1 MKWRSKKFLWGS
13 IIVVVLVGVGVATMS
28 GSGDDST
35 EVQAD
40 LAILDEI
47 SEIVSASGRVQPQT
61 KVNITAEVSAQ
72 IMAVY
77 VKDGE
82 RVEQGQPLILLDTVQ
97 LNSDVAQAKYSLE
110 EVAARTAGA
119 RSTHERDKLEY
130 ERLTRLHDQKLAAE
144 RDYTNAKFA
153 HRTSE
158 ANYNAMKAQK
168 NTARARLVKAE
179 DNLSKTHIVAPMA
192 GVVTFLGA
200 EIGEIAQAQT
210 SFTQGKTLLTVSDLS
225 VFEVEVDVDETE
237 VAKLKV
243 DQIVEIS
250 VDAFADTT
258 YNGRV
263 IEIGNSARTTG
274 EGTEEYTTN
283 FMAKV
288 RFIDLEPGLRPGMS
302 ATVDITTARVDE
314 ALIIPYAAVVTRTFD
329 DSGDDKDKETEE
341 TSGGVQA
348 AETDEPADSEDPKV
362 NVRKKDKKEKLTGVF
377 VYRDGK
383 AEFIE
388 ITTGIADDR
397 NIVALTGLVPGDTV
411 ISGSF
416 KTLRKLERG
425 ESVTIEERSIKKING
440 EDD

>member
-13 IIVVVLVGVGVATMS
+13 IIVVVLVGGGVAIMS
-28 GSGDDST
+28 GSGDEST

-61 KVNITAEVSAQ
+61 KVNITAQVSAE

-77 VKDGE
+77 VNDGDW
-82 RVEQGQPLILLDTVQ
+82 VEQGQPLILLDTVQ
-97 LNSDVAQAKYSLE
+97 LNSDVAQARYSLE

-119 RSTHERDKLEY
+119 QSSYERDKLEY

-144 RDYTNAKFA
+144 REYTNAKFA
-153 HRTSE
+153 LRNSE

-179 DNLSKTHIVAPMA
+179 DNLSKTHIVAPMT
-192 GVVTFLGA
+192 GVVTYLGA

-243 DQIVEIS
+243 DQLVEIS

-258 YNGRV
+258 YRGRV

-283 FMAKV
+283 FRTTV
-288 RFIDLEPGLRPGMS
+288 RFLDLEPGLRPGMS
-302 ATVDITTARVDE
+302 ATVDITTARIDE
-314 ALIIPYAAVVTRTFD
+314 ALIVPYAAVVTRTFK
-329 DSGDDKDKETEE
+329 DSENKKDKDSEE
-341 TSGGVQA
+341 TSGGVLA
-348 AETDEPADSEDPKV
+348 AESDEPADVV
-362 NVRKKDKKEKLTGVF
+362 NPVAKSKNKNKDKKLTGVF

-383 AEFIE
+383 AEFVE
-388 ITTGIADDR
+388 ITTGIADER

-425 ESVTIEERSIKKING
+425 EAVTIEERSIKKING
-440 EDD
+440 EDE

>member
-13 IIVVVLVGVGVATMS
+13 IIAVILIGIGVSVMS
-28 GSGDDST
+28 GSNDDST

-40 LAILDEI
+40 LAYIDEI
-47 SEIVSASGRVQPQT
+47 SELVSASGKVQPQT

-77 VKDGE
+77 VNDGDWVE
-82 RVEQGQPLILLDTVQ
+82 RNQPLILLDTVQ
-97 LNSDVAQAKYSLE
+97 LNSDVAQARYSLE
-110 EVAARTAGA
+110 EVSARTAGA
-119 RSTHERDKLEY
+119 KSTHERDKLEFD
-130 ERLTRLHDQKLAAE
+130 RLTRLHDQKLAAE
-144 RDYTNAKFA
+144 REYTNAKYT

-158 ANYNAMKAQK
+158 ANYKAMMAQE
-168 NTARARLVKAE
+168 NTARARLTKAE
-179 DNLSKTHIVAPMA
+179 DNLSKTHIVAPMS
-192 GVVTFLGA
+192 GVVTYLGA

-243 DQIVEIS
+243 DQLVKIS
-250 VDAFADTT
+250 VDAFADTV
-258 YNGRV
+258 YDGMV

-283 FMAKV
+283 FRAIV
-288 RFIDLEPGLRPGMS
+288 RFMDLEPGLRPGMS
-302 ATVDITTARVDE
+302 ATVDITTAKVAE
-314 ALIIPYAAVVTRTFD
+314 ALIVPYAAVVTRTFK
-329 DSGDDKDKETEE
+329 DKDKAKDDSALE
-341 TSGGVQA
+341 SSDGVHA
-348 AETDEPADSEDPKV
+348 AETKELEKV
-362 NVRKKDKKEKLTGVF
+362 AGATARGKKKKKEKQTGVF

-383 AEFIE
+383 AEFVE
-388 ITTGIADDR
+388 ITTGIADER

-416 KTLRKLERG
+416 KTLRKLEKG
-425 ESVTIEERSIKKING
+425 EAVTIEERSIKKMNG
-440 EDD
+440 EDE